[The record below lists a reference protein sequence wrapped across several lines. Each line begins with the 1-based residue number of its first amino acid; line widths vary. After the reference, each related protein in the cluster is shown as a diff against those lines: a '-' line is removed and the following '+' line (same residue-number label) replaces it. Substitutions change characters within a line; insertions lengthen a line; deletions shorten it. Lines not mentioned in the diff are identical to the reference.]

1 MTSSDISA
9 PSRALST
16 SDAALETAATD
27 TPRFDELGLPEPLMA
42 AVRDLGFTTPSAI
55 QVQAIPAL
63 LAGRDITGVAQ
74 TGTGKTAA
82 FGIPMLASID
92 PTLRATQA
100 LVLAPTRE
108 LAMQV
113 ADAIRSFASHL
124 PHIEVVSVY
133 GGAPYIPQQRSLER
147 GAQIVVGTPGRVIDH
162 MERGALKMADVR
174 FLVLDEADEM
184 LRMGFAEDV
193 DKVFAQAP
201 EKRQVALF
209 SATMPPQIR
218 RVATEH
224 LTSPV
229 EITVAR
235 QSSTVTSVEQT
246 YAVVPFRHKTG
257 ALTRIL
263 ATSDA
268 DAAIVFCRTRGAAEE
283 VGSALVERGISAATI
298 SGDVAQKER
307 EKIVERLRS
316 GALDVLVATDV
327 AARGLDVDRIGLVVN
342 FDLPG
347 EPEAYVH
354 RIGRTGR
361 AGRTGKAISFV
372 TPAERNRLK
381 FIERTIRTQLTLT
394 EVPTPADVSAHGAR
408 TLLGQIAE
416 RRESGRLELYR
427 GLVDEFL
434 ANNEG
439 DVDGAELAAVMLAL
453 HVGDDGPR
461 AHAEQVAAEEERAE
475 AKRLAERGARRP
487 GRFDDEGGRRDPGDG
502 DRRPRRENGP
512 RDAQGTRYRL
522 AVGFNHGV
530 QPGGIVGAL
539 TNEGGLE
546 GKDLGKI
553 DIFPS
558 FSLVDIIA
566 PLDAGAIDRISRA
579 RVGGRMLR
587 ITIDQGPGARGP
599 RPERT
604 HERSHDG
611 APSAR
616 RDSGRDTG
624 WNNRRDAAPAGRRE
638 GGYRD
643 SARRDDRSFDGPRKP
658 RTRG

>member
-16 SDAALETAATD
+16 SDAALETAVTD

-113 ADAIRSFASHL
+113 ADAVRSFASHL

-268 DAAIVFCRTRGAAEE
+268 DAAIVFCRTRGAAEG

-416 RRESGRLELYR
+416 RRESAGRLYNVSEFAAEVAR
-427 GLVDEFL
+427 AVIDPVPADNTRLV
-434 ANNEG
+434 G
-439 DVDGAELAAVMLAL
+439 DVSAF
-453 HVGDDGPR
+453 
-461 AHAEQVAAEEERAE
+461 AAE
-475 AKRLAERGARRP
+475 
-487 GRFDDEGGRRDPGDG
+487 
-502 DRRPRRENGP
+502 
-512 RDAQGTRYRL
+512 
-522 AVGFNHGV
+522 
-530 QPGGIVGAL
+530 
-539 TNEGGLE
+539 
-546 GKDLGKI
+546 
-553 DIFPS
+553 
-558 FSLVDIIA
+558 
-566 PLDAGAIDRISRA
+566 
-579 RVGGRMLR
+579 
-587 ITIDQGPGARGP
+587 
-599 RPERT
+599 
-604 HERSHDG
+604 
-611 APSAR
+611 
-616 RDSGRDTG
+616 
-624 WNNRRDAAPAGRRE
+624 
-638 GGYRD
+638 
-643 SARRDDRSFDGPRKP
+643 
-658 RTRG
+658 